1 MKDLVKTHEEN
12 KQKNI
17 QDIKNMFITDFK
29 ASKNIYKLTNY
40 ISLFRQTI
48 VAHFNDNNSKN
59 YLDWYDMKK
68 NENEN
73 SINSIVEFFRMNLNS
88 WVILNEDLI
97 DELDRINHDLIMKI
111 EDALIPIMNNIKNH
125 LKI

>member
-1 MKDLVKTHEEN
+1 
-12 KQKNI
+12 
-17 QDIKNMFITDFK
+17 MFITDFK